1 MELSEAGQSALRE
14 AGVATVYLHGSRV
27 RGTARPDSDADV
39 AVLLRPGAG
48 VLPLLRREDLA
59 ARLAADLDGADVDLT
74 VLDEAPLELRAR
86 VIREGVVV
94 FRDDE
99 PRRVAFEVD
108 TQSRW
113 FDVEPWHT
121 LQTQRY
127 LERVAAEGLDG

>member
-1 MELSEAGQSALRE
+1 MELSEAGRAALRA
-14 AGVATVYLHGSRV
+14 AGVATAYLHGSRV
-27 RGTARPDSDADV
+27 RGTARPDSDTDV
-39 AVLLRPGAG
+39 AVLLRPGARP
-48 VLPLLRREDLA
+48 LPLLRREDLA
-59 ARLAADLDGADVDLT
+59 ARLSPDFGGADVDLT